1 MQRLRTGACHEH
13 VHAQICCPVDAA
25 YWPCH
30 LLSDCYAADGR
41 RIGLAAVA
49 AHDLLFGAWHYLD
62 FSMLSIAGLDGN
74 RSLAH
79 REREEMIAAESCK
92 TMAEV
97 RLEIDRLDRA
107 IVALI
112 AERSDYIA
120 AAARIKADRASVR
133 DDARIED
140 VLSKVTAT
148 AQSHGV
154 PALIVQSAYR
164 ALVEASIAY
173 EFERFDARGA

>member
-1 MQRLRTGACHEH
+1 
-13 VHAQICCPVDAA
+13 
-25 YWPCH
+25 
-30 LLSDCYAADGR
+30 
-41 RIGLAAVA
+41 
-49 AHDLLFGAWHYLD
+49 
-62 FSMLSIAGLDGN
+62 
-74 RSLAH
+74 
-79 REREEMIAAESCK
+79 MIAAESCK